1 MGGFSQSIQSRHQN
15 FTRPVQQ
22 INPANKVSAK
32 RHQVKQ
38 NLDTDNKRFK
48 SVRPHYGD
56 KQTF

>member
-1 MGGFSQSIQSRHQN
+1 MGGFSKSIQTRNQNISRA
-15 FTRPVQQ
+15 VQQ
-22 INPANKVSAK
+22 INPTNKVSVK

-56 KQTF
+56 K

>member
-1 MGGFSQSIQSRHQN
+1 MGGFSKSIQTRHQN

-22 INPANKVSAK
+22 INPTNKVAVK

-56 KQTF
+56 K